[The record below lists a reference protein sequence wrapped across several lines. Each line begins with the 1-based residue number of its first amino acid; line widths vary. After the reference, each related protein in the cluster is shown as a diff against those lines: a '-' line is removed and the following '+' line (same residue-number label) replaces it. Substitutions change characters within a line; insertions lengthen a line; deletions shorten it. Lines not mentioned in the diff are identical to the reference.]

1 MFCEDSSGFRAK
13 PATRFGTTSKNGRF
27 TPEYPA
33 GFSRNGW
40 QVYTG
45 IGGRVRTEFS
55 IWGMHSARETGGVED
70 QNYMTSALTAFFEE
84 GA

>member
-55 IWGMHSARETGGVED
+55 
-70 QNYMTSALTAFFEE
+70 LTVLFDYVIDFTEVFVI
-84 GA
+84 